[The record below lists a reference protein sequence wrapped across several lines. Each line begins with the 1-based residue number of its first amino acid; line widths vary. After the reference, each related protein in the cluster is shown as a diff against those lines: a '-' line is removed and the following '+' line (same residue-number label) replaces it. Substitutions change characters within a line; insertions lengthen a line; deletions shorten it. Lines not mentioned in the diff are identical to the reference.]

1 MGGAQPGSCRA
12 AIVGAMPNQRRGDI
26 PLEMPLVS
34 SPDTV
39 PAVEDRSYLAFI
51 MGAMVMAV
59 GGGLVLAILLS
70 LAQSGTLGW
79 QERVPWLIQ
88 AHGWAQVQGW
98 AGLFVAAM
106 GLRLLP
112 RFAARQPIRRRYAL
126 AVFVLLFSGVA
137 TRVVA
142 QSVNMGRPS
151 ELLMAASGLLAGT
164 GAACF
169 SGLVIHTLLT
179 GKKVHEP
186 WRWFCLTGAGWWA
199 VWAALF
205 VQQGFRAAG
214 NGAYVPAVQDDV
226 TAWAVMLG
234 AIGNF
239 IWGVQSR
246 AVPIFFGRKT
256 PSLRRMAV
264 PGVALN
270 AGALAILVS
279 AALDDV
285 DRRDAVMGAG
295 FMLSGAAL
303 LWLPPLAGSV
313 WGRAR
318 RLRPRARRAAR
329 FVLAANVFAMMCGA
343 LLLWAGAQIAFFEGG
358 HAAPAR
364 DAARHAYGAG
374 LITLLIIGMAQLVAP
389 FFALRR
395 VESTGPSLAER
406 GVWWCLVSAAA
417 LRVTTGLL
425 AQEWD
430 IEPRMRVSAIAGA
443 LAWLGL
449 VLFAGSVFEAILSE
463 PRIKALMAEQANAA
477 RERNRRG

>member
-1 MGGAQPGSCRA
+1 
-12 AIVGAMPNQRRGDI
+12 MPNHRRGDI

-59 GGGLVLAILLS
+59 GGGLILAVLLS

-79 QERVPWLIQ
+79 ETRVPWLIQ

-98 AGLFVAAM
+98 AGLFVAGM

-126 AVFVLLFSGVA
+126 VVFAMLFSGVA

-142 QSVNMGRPS
+142 QSFDMGRPS

-179 GKKVHEP
+179 GRKVNEP
-186 WRWFCLTGAGWWA
+186 WRWLCLTGAGWWA
-199 VWAALF
+199 VWAVLL

-214 NGAYVPAVQDDV
+214 NDAYVPAVQDDA
-226 TAWAVMLG
+226 TAWAVLLG

-256 PSLRRMAV
+256 PPLRRMAV
-264 PGVALN
+264 PGVLLN
-270 AGALAILVS
+270 TGAATILIS
-279 AALDDV
+279 ANFSDIEQ
-285 DRRDAVMGAG
+285 RDAVMGAG
-295 FMLSGAAL
+295 FILGGAAL

-329 FVLAANVFAMMCGA
+329 FVLAANVSAMVCGA
-343 LLLWAGAQIAFFEGG
+343 LLVWAGAQMAFFEGD

-395 VESTGPSLAER
+395 VESAGPSLAER
-406 GVWWCLVSAAA
+406 GVWWCLVSAAT

-425 AQEWD
+425 AQDWD
-430 IEPRMRVSAIAGA
+430 IEPRMQISAIAGA

-449 VLFAGSVFEAILSE
+449 VLFVGIVVEAIRSE
-463 PRIKALMAEQANAA
+463 PRMKAIMAAQANAA